1 MKYSIDT
8 SVFIE
13 AWVRHYPPDV
23 FPAVWDQIERG
34 IANEKLQAIVEVYR
48 EIEEHGDDLLAW
60 AKKRKK
66 KFVALGG
73 PIQDRAR
80 RILADFP
87 DLAKA
92 DRTRRDAD
100 PFVIALAW
108 EYDLTVVTYEVSKPT
123 KPRIPDVCRALKIP
137 CITLVE
143 LFRQEGW
150 KF

>member
-8 SVFIE
+8 SVLIE
-13 AWVRHYPPDV
+13 AWVRHYPQDV
-23 FPAVWDQIERG
+23 FPAVWEHFEHG
-34 IANEKLQAIVEVYR
+34 IAHEKLLAIVEVYR
-48 EIEEHGDDLLAW
+48 ELEEHGDALFDW

-66 KFVALGG
+66 KFVDLRG

-80 RILADFP
+80 RILVDFP
-87 DLAKA
+87 ALAKA

-108 EYDLTVVTYEVSKPT
+108 EHNLTVVTYESFRPT